1 MADPEV
7 RDWLRKRGAAEVE
20 LFIPDL
26 TGIPRGKIVPCEKF
40 LQDTVRMPESVIAQ
54 TVTGDWGEQE
64 EFINAADNDME
75 LRAGLDGC
83 FPVPWAAEPT
93 GQIICDCVNNGRLI
107 RHAPRSIL
115 KRVLRMYQREGW
127 RPVVAPELEFY
138 LARSDVNPDNP
149 LAPPVG
155 RTGRPEFSSQPF
167 SIDAVN
173 EFEPVIEDIYRF
185 AEAQELAV
193 DTLTHE
199 EGVAQFEINFQHGD
213 ALAMA
218 DQVLVFKRCVREAAI
233 RHGIAATFMAKPSEQ
248 QPGSSMH
255 IHQSVVSRATGENLF
270 ARQPSATTGK
280 GAAKTTGGNGTGEDP
295 DNPGGIFSR
304 LFLAYLGGLQRYLP
318 EMCSLYLPNVNSFR
332 RINMR
337 WATAN
342 AHWGVNNRTVGFRV
356 PDGSSPKSVRVE
368 NRICGADANPYL
380 AIAASLLAG
389 WLGMRAGKRP
399 APMIRGGAWDEPR
412 GIPLTIERALELT
425 GASKVLRE
433 RFGNLFVD
441 LYVSSKRTE
450 LENFKHVVTSWERK
464 YLLSAV

>member
-1 MADPEV
+1 MIDPEV
-7 RDWLRKRGAAEVE
+7 RDWLRKRGATEVE

-40 LQDTVRMPESVIAQ
+40 LQEIVRLPESAIAQ

-64 EFINAADNDME
+64 EYINETDTDME

-83 FPVPWAAEPT
+83 FAVPWAAEPT
-93 GQIICDCVNNGRLI
+93 GQIICDCVVNGRLI

-115 KRVLRMYQREGW
+115 KRALRMYQREGW
-127 RPVVAPELEFY
+127 RPIVAPELEFY
-138 LARSDVNPDNP
+138 LAKNDANPDNP
-149 LAPPVG
+149 LSPPVG

-213 ALAMA
+213 ALEMA
-218 DQVLVFKRCVREAAI
+218 DQVMVFKRCVREAAI
-233 RHGIAATFMAKPSEQ
+233 RHGITATFMAKPSED

-255 IHQSVVSRATGENLF
+255 IHQSVVSRASGENLF
-270 ARQPSATTGK
+270 AQKPPA
-280 GAAKTTGGNGTGEDP
+280 
-295 DNPGGIFSR
+295 NPGNNPENPAGLFSP
-304 LFLAYLGGLQRYLP
+304 LFLSYVGGLQRHLP
-318 EMCSLYLPNVNSFR
+318 EMCSLYLPNINSFR

-337 WATAN
+337 WATSN
-342 AHWGVNNRTVGFRV
+342 VHWGVNNRTVGFRI
-356 PDGSSPKSVRVE
+356 PDAVSPKSLRVE

-389 WLGMRAGKRP
+389 WLGMRSGKRP
-399 APMIRGGAWDEPR
+399 ARMIRGAAWDEPR
-412 GIPLTIERALELT
+412 GMPLTMERALELT
-425 GASKVLRE
+425 DASKTLRE
-433 RFGNLFVD
+433 RFGNRFVD

-450 LENFKHVVTSWERK
+450 MENFKHVVTSWERK

>member
-1 MADPEV
+1 MIDPEV
-7 RDWLRKRGAAEVE
+7 SDWLRKRGVAEVE

-40 LQDTVRMPESVIAQ
+40 LQETVRMPESAIAQ

-64 EFINAADNDME
+64 DYIDAADSDME
-75 LRAGLDGC
+75 LRAGRDGC
-83 FPVPWAAEPT
+83 FAVPWAAEPT
-93 GQIICDCVNNGRLI
+93 GQIICDCVANGRLI
-107 RHAPRSIL
+107 RHAPRSVL

-138 LARSDVNPDNP
+138 LAKNDVNPDNP
-149 LAPPVG
+149 LSPPLG

-213 ALAMA
+213 ALEMA
-218 DQVLVFKRCVREAAI
+218 DQVMVFKRCVREAAI
-233 RHGIAATFMAKPSEQ
+233 HRGITATFMAKPSES

-255 IHQSVVSRATGENLF
+255 IHQSVVSRTGGDNLF
-270 ARQPSATTGK
+270 ARADAK
-280 GAAKTTGGNGTGEDP
+280 GADAKAGRNGDGGL
-295 DNPGGIFSR
+295 FSPM
-304 LFLAYLGGLQRYLP
+304 FLSYLGGLQRHLP

-332 RINMR
+332 RVNMR

-342 AHWGVNNRTVGFRV
+342 VHWGVNNRTVGFRV
-356 PDGSSPKSVRVE
+356 PDAASPRSMRVE

-389 WLGMRAGKRP
+389 WLGVKAKARP
-399 APMIRGGAWDEPR
+399 APLMRGAAWDEPR
-412 GIPLTIERALELT
+412 GMPLTIDTALELT
-425 GASKVLRE
+425 DNSKTLRE
-433 RFGNLFVD
+433 RLGNRFVD

-450 LENFKHVVTSWERK
+450 MENFKHVVTSWERK